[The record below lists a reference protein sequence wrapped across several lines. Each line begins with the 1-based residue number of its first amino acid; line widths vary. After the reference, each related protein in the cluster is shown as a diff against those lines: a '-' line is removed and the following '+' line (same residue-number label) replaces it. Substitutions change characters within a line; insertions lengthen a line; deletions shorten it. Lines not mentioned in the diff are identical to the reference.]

1 MIQSDE
7 LHHFSGGLK
16 LTTNELH
23 MMVPGN
29 IGETINI
36 WIQMGLVFFG
46 GGFCWHLL
54 LISSYGHQ
62 PLSTK
67 LWCPGHAWPILCRS
81 NLGIPRSHHPDLR
94 RASFVHELVS

>member
-1 MIQSDE
+1 MMIQSDE

-46 GGFCWHLL
+46 GDFVGTFC
-54 LISSYGHQ
+54 
-62 PLSTK
+62 
-67 LWCPGHAWPILCRS
+67 
-81 NLGIPRSHHPDLR
+81 
-94 RASFVHELVS
+94 